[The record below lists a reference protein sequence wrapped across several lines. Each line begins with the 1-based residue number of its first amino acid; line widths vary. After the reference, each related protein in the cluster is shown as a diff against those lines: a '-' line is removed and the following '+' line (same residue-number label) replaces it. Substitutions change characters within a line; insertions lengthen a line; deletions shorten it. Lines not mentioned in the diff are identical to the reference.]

1 MDGKGRVL
9 VADDS
14 AAWRELISR
23 TLMQSGFDVVTASDG
38 LAALE
43 VVARETVD
51 LVLLDWMMP
60 GLEGLEVLRI
70 LRAEHAP
77 SKLPIVMMT
86 AKCGDAA
93 QVETLTIGA
102 NDYLTKPL
110 NLAVMLA
117 RVEAQLAMRRA
128 DESQRSANQKL
139 TRAVRKLIKAKR
151 ELKRE
156 VAARRRSEEL
166 MQYLAR
172 HDVLTGL
179 GNRLLFREEMERALS
194 RMHRMGEGFGLLCVD
209 LDGLKSVNDHLG
221 HDAGDEFLRLA
232 ARRMRGCLRDTDV
245 VARLGGDEFAV
256 IQGGAKGFDECATLA
271 QRIIASIGAGCTV
284 KDTPINASCSI
295 GVVLSAPHDSDPD
308 LLLKR
313 ADLALYQAKENGRG
327 TYRFFENRYERTAH
341 QPPSPAV
348 AHEEAPMERRPRLVA
363 DAVRATA

>member
-1 MDGKGRVL
+1 MHEQGRVL

-14 AAWRELISR
+14 APWRELISR
-23 TLMQSGFDVVTASDG
+23 TLIAHGYEVVTAPDG
-38 LAALE
+38 AAALE
-43 VVARETVD
+43 MVAKQPVD

-60 GLEGLEVLRI
+60 GLEGPEVLRI
-70 LRAEHAP
+70 LRRKHP
-77 SKLPIVMMT
+77 PNKLPIVMMT

-110 NLAVMLA
+110 NLAVMVV
-117 RVEAQLAMRRA
+117 RVQAQLALRRA
-128 DESQRSANQKL
+128 DEAQRKANQKL

-179 GNRLLFREEMERALS
+179 GNRLLFRDEMDRALS

-221 HDAGDEFLRLA
+221 HDAGDEFLRVA
-232 ARRMRGCLRDTDV
+232 ARQMRSCLRDTDV
-245 VARLGGDEFAV
+245 VARLGGDEFAI
-256 IQGGAKGFDECATLA
+256 IQGGAKGFDECAVLA
-271 QRIIASIGAGCTV
+271 QRIIGSIGAGCTV
-284 KDTPINASCSI
+284 QGTPINASCSI
-295 GVVLSAPHDSDPD
+295 GVVLSTPHDSDPD

-313 ADLALYQAKENGRG
+313 ADLALYQAKQNGRG
-327 TYRFFENRYERTAH
+327 TYRFFDSRACERNAPVLAFTPEPR
-341 QPPSPAV
+341 QD
-348 AHEEAPMERRPRLVA
+348 EARRWVQMGDQIQA
-363 DAVRATA
+363 SA